1 MTNRVLSVVDHRR
14 DSAGLVYVYP
24 VVSRRAGGLSVGIN
38 LNVNRACNWACVY
51 CQVEGLTKGGP
62 PPIDLELLEREL
74 SGFLQ
79 QIIEGDYLAK
89 HVPENCR
96 SLADIAFSGDGEPT
110 SVAEFP
116 EVLQVLSRV
125 LDSFGMLGKL
135 PVRLITNGSFMHRAE
150 VQQGLVR
157 LAAMGGEVWFKVDRG
172 DAGGML
178 AINQSK
184 MSPERVLSNLK
195 QCAKLVPTWVQT
207 CWFAWDGE
215 LPGEDAVSAYLELL
229 KQVADGVRGIH
240 LYGLARPS
248 QQPDAVRLGRL
259 SEEEMIVWGRRIEK
273 ETGIK
278 VLVSP

>member
-96 SLADIAFSGDGEPT
+96 RLADIAFSGDGEPT

>member
-96 SLADIAFSGDGEPT
+96 RLADIAFSGDGEPT
-110 SVAEFP
+110 SAAEFS

-207 CWFAWDGE
+207 CWFAWDGK